1 LSQIGIDPGSVKK
14 VLITHFHADH
24 TGGIGDLPQAEVLT
38 GPGNWPEH
46 VGSFTCRLP
55 KGFSPKQVEFTDA
68 SFEQFEKSKTLTLDG
83 KIRIVPLFG
92 HTPGHTGLVV
102 NDGGVTYLF
111 AGDATFDQD
120 QTDRGAVCGVSQDLH
135 DARKTQK
142 SIKQQE
148 LRFNTVLL
156 PAHDPA
162 VLKTLLKPVEGLK

>member
-1 LSQIGIDPGSVKK
+1 
-14 VLITHFHADH
+14 
-24 TGGIGDLPQAEVLT
+24 
-38 GPGNWPEH
+38 
-46 VGSFTCRLP
+46 
-55 KGFSPKQVEFTDA
+55 
-68 SFEQFEKSKTLTLDG
+68 
-83 KIRIVPLFG
+83 
-92 HTPGHTGLVV
+92 
-102 NDGGVTYLF
+102 VTYLF